1 MCEYG
6 FPLNE
11 LDLRY
16 IVKTYL
22 TRQGRTV
29 QCFCNNVPGRD
40 WVKSFLNRHPQ
51 LTVKFSS
58 NIKRNRAQID
68 EQIIT
73 DYIENL
79 KEGVKDVSPD
89 KIYNYDETCM
99 SDDPGRKKVIC
110 RRGCKYPER
119 IMNSTKSNISVMFC
133 GNANGDSLPPYIIYK
148 AEHLWTTWTENGPEG
163 ARYNRTKQG
172 WIDGATFEDWF
183 STHLLPVI
191 KKQEGT
197 KVVIGDNLS
206 SHVSLSV
213 LKLCEEN
220 DIKFICLPPN
230 SSHLTQ
236 PLDLAYFR
244 PLKIKWRQVLTE
256 WKQSESGKSVSTL
269 PKDIFPRL
277 LKKALD
283 NIEPHVRENI
293 KAGFKKAGIHPIS
306 KDEVLKRLPSSSASV
321 NLELVGETFIQHLK
335 EKRQEVVKPRI
346 RKRQKLEVPAGKSI
360 TSTDVAQ
367 YQDNKKKGNDEKKKT
382 KEILKE
388 QNRIAKKNEKQNK
401 MMEKGKK
408 VQNYPL
414 KKKTRK
420 RTVSLSSTD
429 VDDDYSLESSGHS
442 DLVCSSSEDDFDCE
456 REGETSGAQKINDNP
471 QPEPQPTTS
480 ILTEDECIN
489 NQGGDMK
496 ENVQV
501 GSFVIVR
508 WNGLRFPGLV
518 LSVAEE
524 GATVDCMT
532 PTSKCWKWPKDKD
545 ILFYK
550 WDDIEKLIYPPK
562 LVKRGL
568 FKVDYH

>member
-40 WVKSFLNRHPQ
+40 WVKSFLKRHPQ

-68 EQIIT
+68 EQIIA

-79 KEGVKDVSPD
+79 KEGVKDVLPD

-99 SDDPGRKKVIC
+99 SDDPRRKKVIC

-133 GNANGDSLPPYIIYK
+133 GNANGNSLPPYIIYK

-163 ARYNRTKQG
+163 VRYNRTKQG
-172 WIDGATFEDWF
+172 WIDGATLEDWF

-293 KAGFKKAGIHPIS
+293 KAGFKKADIYPIS

-335 EKRQEVVKPRI
+335 EKD
-346 RKRQKLEVPAGKSI
+346 RKL
-360 TSTDVAQ
+360 
-367 YQDNKKKGNDEKKKT
+367 
-382 KEILKE
+382 L
-388 QNRIAKKNEKQNK
+388 
-401 MMEKGKK
+401 
-408 VQNYPL
+408 
-414 KKKTRK
+414 
-420 RTVSLSSTD
+420 
-429 VDDDYSLESSGHS
+429 SLE
-442 DLVCSSSEDDFDCE
+442 
-456 REGETSGAQKINDNP
+456 
-471 QPEPQPTTS
+471 
-480 ILTEDECIN
+480 
-489 NQGGDMK
+489 
-496 ENVQV
+496 
-501 GSFVIVR
+501 
-508 WNGLRFPGLV
+508 
-518 LSVAEE
+518 
-524 GATVDCMT
+524 
-532 PTSKCWKWPKDKD
+532 
-545 ILFYK
+545 
-550 WDDIEKLIYPPK
+550 
-562 LVKRGL
+562 
-568 FKVDYH
+568 